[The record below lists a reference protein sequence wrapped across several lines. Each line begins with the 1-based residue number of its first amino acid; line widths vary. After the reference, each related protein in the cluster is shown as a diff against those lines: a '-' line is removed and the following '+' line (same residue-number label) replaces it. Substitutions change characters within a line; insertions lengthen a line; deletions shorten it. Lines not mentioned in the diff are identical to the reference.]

1 MATKSVIKGAV
12 TLVNLPDVTCFET
25 YLEMLQSLVTYL
37 GIEIPVDD
45 ISNVVIS
52 NQQPG
57 IADINKL
64 WVRRANSGQMLGI
77 YVFTNGK
84 WIALTPAAN
93 QVFWFYG
100 DSRSTQP
107 GYKLIESNS
116 GIFTSAEYALLEQ
129 QYIRDPSNTYFV
141 YYAAIFVGV

>member
-12 TLVNLPDVTCFET
+12 TMTNLPDITCFSSFTE
-25 YLEMLQSLVTYL
+25 LLQSLTGYL
-37 GIEIPVDD
+37 GVEIPVDD

-100 DSRSTQP
+100 DSRTTQP

-116 GIFTSAEYALLEQ
+116 GIFTAPEYALLEQ
-129 QYIRDPSNTYFV
+129 QYIRDPSNTYFI